1 MKFSFFLKDSK
12 KESSLI
18 YLVARVG
25 DSRIKI
31 STGFTITTKSWSS
44 IKARV
49 KPNYAGQE
57 LNVRLDKIEAA
68 SREIYNRARVL
79 EIIDTTELFNY
90 VKNAIVESGL
100 LDRRSMDTTTIQYAI
115 GEFRKQLKLGTR
127 PNKRKVGTTV
137 SYSYLQHFQTVD
149 NFLTEILPEKTPFSY
164 LISKDFAL
172 KFNEYRKNH
181 WSDAT
186 SIKYIR
192 LLRRFLLWCKDTHLY
207 SFEEFP
213 QILTLPE
220 EHETTLFALSDDE
233 LRAIENLDL
242 KDRPALDKVRDLFL
256 ISCYTGL
263 RYSDVSRLGAEHI
276 GATEIRLSTKKTGD
290 NVRCPITPR
299 LRRVLE
305 KYAPLFI
312 FNKISSQRA
321 NEHLKLIARKAEILG
336 MMEMVTYKF
345 GQKVVEVKPKC
356 DLIAWHCSRRTFI
369 TLSLVKGVQPMAVQ
383 SVSGHKKDSK
393 AFNRYVK
400 FADNQVDA
408 QMNSAWE

>member
-25 DSRIKI
+25 DGRIKI
-31 STGFTITTKSWSS
+31 STGFTVTTKSWSAV
-44 IKARV
+44 KARV

-57 LNVRLDKIEAA
+57 LNVRLDRIEAA
-68 SREIYNRARVL
+68 SKEIYNRARVL
-79 EIIDTTELFNY
+79 EITDTNDLFNY
-90 VKNAIVESGL
+90 IKNAIVESGL

-115 GEFRKQLKLGTR
+115 GEFRKQLKQGTR

-149 NFLTEILPEKTPFSY
+149 NFLTEILPDKSSFPY
-164 LISKDFAL
+164 LNTKEFAA
-172 KFNEYRKNH
+172 KFIEYRKNH

-207 SFEEFP
+207 NFEEFP
-213 QILTLPE
+213 QILNLPE
-220 EHETTLFALSDDE
+220 EHEATLFALDDE
-233 LRAIENLDL
+233 ELKAIENLEL
-242 KDRPALDKVRDLFL
+242 SDRPALDKVRDLFL

-263 RYSDVSRLGAEHI
+263 RYSDVSRFGGEHI
-276 GATEIRLSTKKTGD
+276 GSTEIRLSTKKTGES
-290 NVRCPITPR
+290 VRCPITPR
-299 LRRVLE
+299 LRRVLD
-305 KYAPLFI
+305 KYAPQYLFH
-312 FNKISSQRA
+312 KISSQRA
-321 NEHLKLIARKAEILG
+321 NEHLKLIARKAEVLG
-336 MMEMVTYKF
+336 MIEMVTYKF
-345 GQKVVEVKPKC
+345 GEKVVEVKPKC

-383 SVSGHKKDSK
+383 TVSGHKKDSK

-408 QMNSAWE
+408 QMNSAWD